1 MTTINTM
8 EQRCAY
14 TLGYLKAIADDQYLE
29 IDLSGV
35 ELTQPSV
42 KEAIRDALGMLR
54 RELKEAEKDYDRCPY
69 DEDYAETFYSYSR
82 SVRAVEKLLKE
93 F

>member
-42 KEAIRDALGMLR
+42 KEAIRDVLGMLR
-54 RELKEAEKDYDRCPY
+54 RELKEAEKMYSKDPY
-69 DEDYAETFYSYSR
+69 DEDWDETRCEYADLIEK
-82 SVRAVEKLLKE
+82 AEKLLKE